1 VENNLFV
8 GSDPIPVRGFTDT
21 PDVCKVVVMYLQE
34 EYAHRDAALKPN
46 NGTGQA
52 KADELRIPRLPR
64 VLCCRQS
71 GEVLNATS
79 CATAAIRSALR
90 MPSQSKQSD
99 LRHRLFPAF
108 LHATTKDSLWRNG
121 VEG

>member
-1 VENNLFV
+1 
-8 GSDPIPVRGFTDT
+8 VRGFTDT

-46 NGTGQA
+46 DGTGQA
-52 KADELRIPRLPR
+52 KADELRIPRPPR

-71 GEVLNATS
+71 GEVLNATG

-90 MPSQSKQSD
+90 MPSQSKQYD
-99 LRHRLFPAF
+99 LPTSSAVSGLFHTPPLKTHCGETA
-108 LHATTKDSLWRNG
+108 LKGEST
-121 VEG
+121 